1 MLSISGHP
9 VSCYGEL
16 GGITGAEAACAQVG
30 MVVICGKVT
39 SVERAATKTTYTMED
54 NSGSL
59 EVSNNAISTM
69 IIMMTSHANT

>member
-1 MLSISGHP
+1 M
-9 VSCYGEL
+9 
-16 GGITGAEAACAQVG
+16 G